1 MSLASFSTLVVSAIA
16 AVAAIVIGLSWLIA
30 RLWCMPR
37 RRIPARGPLD
47 YGLVDEP
54 ILFSSNGVPLRGWL
68 IPPASRQDPA
78 PTVIVAHGWSGNA
91 ADMLPAARVLREAG
105 FAVALY
111 DARGHGASG
120 KDGPITI
127 LKFAEDI
134 RACLDYLGT
143 RPDLDPGRIGVLGHS
158 LGGSGALLAAAM
170 DPRVRAVV
178 SCSAFA
184 DPRTITADFLRRFH
198 IPLWPFLPLVCRFI
212 ERWLGTRMEDVAP
225 KNVIGRI
232 RAPLLLLHGARDRF
246 IPPQHMEVLYGAA
259 RSARAESRRL
269 ANRHHFDVTTDTRC
283 GAEIVAFFGE
293 HLGGS
298 VPLRP
303 NDEPLS
309 IGGEV
314 GLAAHVVRS
323 PAPPIAR

>member
-1 MSLASFSTLVVSAIA
+1 MSLASVSTLVGIAIA
-16 AVAAIVIGLSWLIA
+16 AAAALVIGLSWLIA

-47 YGLVDEP
+47 YGLPFEP
-54 ILFSSNGVPLRGWL
+54 ISFSSNGVPLRGWL
-68 IPPASRQDPA
+68 IPPASGRVPA

-91 ADMLPAARVLREAG
+91 ADMLPAARVLRATG
-105 FAVALY
+105 LAAALF

-134 RACLDYLGT
+134 RACLDHLGT
-143 RPDLDPGRIGVLGHS
+143 RPDLDPARIGVLGHS
-158 LGGSGALLAAAM
+158 LGGSGAILAASV
-170 DPRVRAVV
+170 DPRIRAVA

-212 ERWLGTRMEDVAP
+212 ERWLGTGMGDVAP
-225 KNVIGRI
+225 KNAIGRI

-246 IPPQHMEVLYGAA
+246 IPPEHMEVLYGAA
-259 RSARAESRRL
+259 RRECAESRRL
-269 ANRHHFDVTTDTRC
+269 ANRHHADVTTDARC
-283 GAEIVAFFGE
+283 GEEIVAFFGNL
-293 HLGGS
+293 LGRP
-298 VPLRP
+298 VPMRLD
-303 NDEPLS
+303 DEPLS
-309 IGGEV
+309 TGGEAP
-314 GLAAHVVRS
+314 LAPHEVRS